1 MVNPTGPYEVDFNL
15 GNFESGPVTSS
26 VDSSTYSIST
36 LSIYGSVTN
45 GLNLNSASEGSLNI
59 ASSLIDSSPSPV
71 NISVSIAGTGSV
83 ANSGSGNL
91 TLSGANTYSGGTSI
105 TNGGE
110 LVIGSSSTGVNSCVS
125 VGPVGTG
132 TLMLG
137 SGVNLTTA
145 DSSCYT
151 LGNTIN
157 LCGGGTVY
165 LLYGTDNPMLTLRGT
180 ITGSAGLEVASTG
193 IDSDFSDYLAL
204 TSRCSTFSGGV
215 SVDEGWTTLAVGASS
230 TGTGD
235 NVTAG
240 PLGTS
245 TLMLS
250 NGNNFTTTGSRCIT
264 IGNNITLC
272 GNSED
277 WVYLLYSNNNP
288 MLTLSG
294 MISGNPALEVA
305 STGIDSD
312 YSDYLALT
320 SRCSTFSGGV
330 YVDEGWTTLAV
341 GASSTGTGDNVT
353 AGPLGTGMLMLSNG
367 NNFTTVD
374 SNCYTI
380 GNDITLCGGGT
391 VYLLSGTNTD
401 TMLTLTGMISGASTL
416 QVGGNE
422 YNNYLALTS
431 GCSTFTGGLRV
442 ESDTTVAVG
451 ASSTAS
457 EGIVS
462 QGPLGK
468 GTLMLSEGSNFT
480 TTGGGCYTIDNAI
493 TLCGGGTVTLL
504 GGSMG
509 TMLTLNGAINGSSMI
524 EVAAP
529 GCSPTNTLTL
539 TNPLSTFGGGIL
551 VDSGNTTLVVGAS
564 GMSMAGS
571 ITSSPLGTG
580 TLALGSGT
588 TLTTPNATPITV
600 LNAIQLCGCV
610 TFGGSSSGILSI
622 LGTISN
628 YYGPGMLVID
638 GPTDLEGANTYTGG
652 TTVNNDA
659 TVTVGSNTGLGSGA
673 VTVNAGTL
681 NFSSMSPTLN
691 DLTLESASTIN
702 FAAGSTPTI
711 VDMTSD
717 SSGSGNVINL
727 GSGPGS
733 SQLTIQ
739 VDSDPNYYGTIAGTG
754 RLVVTTGS
762 NGTLDLFGANTY
774 NGGTTVGDH
783 TLLVASNNSAFGTG
797 AVTVNS
803 GGVLG
808 VDNGITIANQITVNN
823 GASIGG
829 YGTIA
834 PSSPD
839 TIKIAGGS
847 GITGGRGS
855 FIGNGDVNHPVV
867 GTLSFGLNASL
878 VFGCAG
884 GMQFS
889 IMNAGGTAGT
899 DYSQVDTVGTL
910 NVSATSGDPFNIQL
924 VGVASDGQTI
934 RTANTFNSGQTYQW
948 TLLAATG
955 GITGFTGSNQFF
967 VDSSSYFLNGTSGG
981 IFSVSVSGN
990 DLMLNFTPVPEPSTW
1005 AMMASGLCALA
1016 AAVRRRRR

>member
-1 MVNPTGPYEVDFNL
+1 MPQVKRCAAVAALSALLFCGRVAAQTLTWSNGDVNGIWSDEANFSVVNPTGPYEVDFNL

-45 GLNLNSASEGSLNI
+45 GLNLNSASGGSLNI

-215 SVDEGWTTLAVGASS
+215 S
-230 TGTGD
+230 
-235 NVTAG
+235 
-240 PLGTS
+240 
-245 TLMLS
+245 
-250 NGNNFTTTGSRCIT
+250 
-264 IGNNITLC
+264 
-272 GNSED
+272 
-277 WVYLLYSNNNP
+277 
-288 MLTLSG
+288 
-294 MISGNPALEVA
+294 
-305 STGIDSD
+305 
-312 YSDYLALT
+312 
-320 SRCSTFSGGV
+320 
-330 YVDEGWTTLAV
+330 VDEGWTTLAV

-529 GCSPTNTLTL
+529 DCSPTNTLTL